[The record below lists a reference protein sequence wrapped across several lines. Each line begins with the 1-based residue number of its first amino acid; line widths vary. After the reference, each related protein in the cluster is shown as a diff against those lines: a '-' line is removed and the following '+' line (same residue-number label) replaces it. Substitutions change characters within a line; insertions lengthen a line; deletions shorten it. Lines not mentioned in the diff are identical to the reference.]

1 MPTQDYLTVTVQET
15 HAEAAGVR
23 SLILAARE
31 GRSLPAWAPGAHIDV
46 VLSRD
51 LVRQYSLSSVSG
63 RAGVAEEAGWRIAV
77 LREPDG
83 RGGSAYLHDR
93 VRAGDTLMVSAPRN
107 TFALDLDAPR
117 LVFVAGGIGITPIL
131 PMLGAAEEEGVDWQ
145 LLYLGRSAE
154 SMAFTGELARY
165 GDRVRLHRDDESGV
179 ADLTAE
185 LDGMGAAQAHVYAC
199 GPAGLLAAVQAY
211 TAGHPRARLTLE
223 RFAAAPKDDERDED
237 RPFTVQTADGREV
250 AVGAGQSVVDA
261 LSQAGVRTLTSCGEG
276 VCGTC
281 ETAVLDG
288 VPDHRDQVLSEEER
302 AAGDVMMICVSRCR
316 GDRLVLDV

>member
-1 MPTQDYLTVTVQET
+1 MPTQDHLTVTVKET
-15 HAEAAGVR
+15 RAEAAGVR
-23 SLILAARE
+23 SFVLAARE
-31 GRSLPAWAPGAHIDV
+31 GRSLPAWSPGAHIDV

-51 LVRQYSLSSVSG
+51 LVRQYSLSS
-63 RAGVAEEAGWRIAV
+63 APEDAGWRIAV

-93 VRAGDTLMVSAPRN
+93 VREGDTLLVSAPRN

-117 LVFVAGGIGITPIL
+117 PVFVAGGIGITPIL
-131 PMLGAAEEEGVDWQ
+131 PMVAAAERAGVDWR
-145 LLYLGRSAE
+145 LLYLGRCAD
-154 SMAFTGELARY
+154 SMAFTAELAAY

-179 ADLTAE
+179 ADLAAE
-185 LDGMGAAQAHVYAC
+185 LDAMGAADAPVYAC
-199 GPAGLLAAVQAY
+199 GPAGLLAAVQEY
-211 TAGHPRARLTLE
+211 TAAHPASRLTLE
-223 RFAAAPKDDERDED
+223 RFAAAPDSQQRGDD
-237 RPFTVQTADGREV
+237 RPFTVETGDGREIAV
-250 AVGAGQSVVDA
+250 AAGRSIVDA
-261 LSQAGVRTLTSCGEG
+261 LADAGVRTLTSCREG

-288 VPDHRDQVLSEEER
+288 VPDHRDQLLSEEER